1 MLDLLTYEEKEY
13 KLSQIKTKEGSCV
26 SCQIFSHMLQCQIF
40 AVQDRPDQADF
51 FFFGDRPP
59 SILIFFSFQKSL
71 FDLIH
76 LEGGEVAEY

>member
-1 MLDLLTYEEKEY
+1 MLAAKSSVTCFNAKFSPCRTGLTK
-13 KLSQIKTKEGSCV
+13 QI
-26 SCQIFSHMLQCQIF
+26 
-40 AVQDRPDQADF
+40 F
-51 FFFGDRPP
+51 FFFGDRRP